1 MSIRTKVKKVLIVDD
16 NEQMARCLADMV
28 NFFSVSCDTASDGKE
43 AVQCLQDNRYSLV
56 IADTHMPDVSGFRLL
71 KHIRKN
77 HPGLPVALISTR
89 NSQMTQGM
97 VVKNGPDFYL
107 PKPFKSSDIQDL
119 LKQLG

>member
-1 MSIRTKVKKVLIVDD
+1 MTVRTKVKKVLVVDG
-16 NEQMARCLADMV
+16 NEQMAKCLRDMV
-28 NFFSVSCDTASDGKE
+28 TFFSISCDAAANGKE
-43 AVQCLQDNRYSLV
+43 AMECLKDHPYSLV
-56 IADTHMPDVSGFRLL
+56 IADTHMPDVSGFELL

-97 VVKNGPDFYL
+97 VVRDGPDFYL

-119 LKQLG
+119 LEQLG